1 MGQEQYR
8 YTSDALRMI
17 ARYYDRIYDG
27 LPVNGLTLNP
37 WSLAEFKADFDL
49 ALRRIGRGHWT
60 GNDGCASCDF
70 RYYRS
75 YGRLQRAIIA
85 DILGVPWQEMLR
97 LGFTRLAWMR
107 SFGYGLMARHLNGEL

>member
-1 MGQEQYR
+1 MGREQYR

-49 ALRRIGRGHWT
+49 ALRRLGRGHWT
-60 GNDGCASCDF
+60 GDNQSDDF

-75 YGRLQRAIIA
+75 YGRLQQVIIA
-85 DILGVPWQEMLR
+85 DIIGVPWQELLR
-97 LGFTRLAWMR
+97 LGFNHVSWLR
-107 SFGYGLMARHLNGEL
+107 SYGYGLMARHLNGEI

>member
-1 MGQEQYR
+1 MAQEQYR
-8 YTSDALRMI
+8 YTSDALRTI
-17 ARYYDRIYDG
+17 ARYYGHIYDG

-49 ALRRIGRGHWT
+49 ALRRIGRGRWT
-60 GNDGCASCDF
+60 GNNESCDF
-70 RYYRS
+70 RHYRS
-75 YGRLQRAIIA
+75 YGRLQRVIIA

-97 LGFTRLAWMR
+97 LGFTRLAWVR